1 MNFIKVISRDE
12 LETIEN
18 WVNNLQDQMEKSR
31 LIEEADKV
39 AGRKF
44 SGRTQSEFLELI
56 GGIKLAMN
64 CLGFEFVRGDVNGVI
79 KWAVHYRASHDY
91 HGDRIKPHQGFTIA
105 RIIRNRYEDAK
116 YNYEKC
122 ERELEA
128 DGSRR
133 DILRPA
139 MEANEF
145 IGNNAK
151 DIFMNCALSDSLTL
165 HKGEVKWTD

>member
-1 MNFIKVISRDE
+1 MNYIKVISRKE
-12 LETIEN
+12 LESIEN
-18 WVNNLQDQMEKSR
+18 WFNDLQDKMEKSR
-31 LIEEADKV
+31 LVEEECKV

-44 SGRTQSEFLELI
+44 TGKTQSEFFELI
-56 GGIKLAMN
+56 NGINLAMN

-79 KWAVHYRASHDY
+79 KWEIHYSVAHDY
-91 HGDRIKPHQGFTIA
+91 QGNKIKPHQGFTIA
-105 RIIRNRYEDAK
+105 SIIRNRYEDAK

-122 ERELEA
+122 ERELED

>member
-1 MNFIKVISRDE
+1 MSYIKVISRNE

-18 WVNNLQDQMEKSR
+18 WFNNLQDQMEKSR
-31 LIEEADKV
+31 LIEEADKI

-44 SGRTQSEFLELI
+44 CGKTQSEFLELI

-79 KWAVHYRASHDY
+79 KWTVHYRISQDY
-91 HGDRIKPHQGFTIA
+91 QGDRIKPQQGFTIA
-105 RIIRNRYEDAK
+105 TIIRNQYEEAK
-116 YNYEKC
+116 YNYEKY

-133 DILRPA
+133 DILLTA
-139 MEANEF
+139 MEANKV

-165 HKGEVKWTD
+165 HKDEVKLTD